1 MVLTLSSTAFKEGDM
16 IPVRHTCDG
25 EGMSPP
31 LTWVNVPEKAASL
44 ALIVDDPD
52 SLAGTW
58 VHWVM
63 YNIPIRAGGVAENL
77 PRLPHLTNGTKQGL
91 NDAHH
96 TGYVGPCPRSGAHRY
111 HFKLY
116 ALDIKLE
123 LAHNAVKSEVVKAM
137 QDHILE
143 ESCLTGSY
151 QKKSM

>member
-77 PRLPHLTNGTKQGL
+77 PRLPHLTNGTKQGPL
-91 NDAHH
+91 PLRGHDEQP
-96 TGYVGPCPRSGAHRY
+96 TQ
-111 HFKLY
+111 
-116 ALDIKLE
+116 AL
-123 LAHNAVKSEVVKAM
+123 S
-137 QDHILE
+137 
-143 ESCLTGSY
+143 
-151 QKKSM
+151 